1 MTILINGVAAT
12 PSSLSEL
19 RADLGVTIPS
29 NNLFAL
35 VGDSRAAAD
44 HNNSTASLVYH
55 NVSGI
60 GWWAQTLSRGRVRF
74 PIALDYAVGGSNSEQ
89 MLATQI
95 PAAVASTAANVLM
108 LTSTNDRAAMGWDA
122 NRTIAALSTSIQAL
136 INAGKVLWIVA
147 ELPRGDSGFTA
158 ARLSTQQL
166 AYHMQVR
173 RWILECRERFGRN
186 VYVIDAYPRIANLTS
201 TTGDISILPVRQTY
215 DGLHPNGAGACT
227 IAQTWLA
234 DPFFDALYGGPDQLT
249 WVASDAF
256 SADNP
261 RGNLLGNGLM
271 TGTGGTVGGGMTGQV
286 ADGWTAQAA
295 NLGSVTAAW
304 AKVTTATGDWQQLTL
319 GGSSGGSQPSIS
331 LIRNITY
338 ANVSAGDVLDAS
350 AEFEIDAGSAG
361 IGSAAFGLWRSL
373 SGANVR
379 NVISGQNQGGLL
391 PNTAHSGVWR
401 LPDTQTIAGGG
412 VENIV
417 QAQMLVQPLVSQ
429 ASVSLVLRVR
439 NFSIRKV

>member
-1 MTILINGVAAT
+1 MSAALALQALGLA
-12 PSSLSEL
+12 S
-19 RADLGVTIPS
+19 RAFDKRGLPA

-44 HNNSTASLVYH
+44 HLNSTASMVYH

-60 GWWAQTLSRGRVRF
+60 GWWTQTLSRGRVRF
-74 PIALDYAVGGSNSEQ
+74 PIALDYAVGGSDSEQ

-95 PAAVASTAANVLM
+95 PVAVASPAASVLM
-108 LTSTNDRAAMGWDA
+108 LTSTNDRAARGWDA
-122 NRTIAALSTSIQAL
+122 NRTIAALTASIQAL
-136 INAGKVLWIVA
+136 VSAGKIVWIIA
-147 ELPRGDSGFTA
+147 ELPRGDSGFTS

-166 AYHMQVR
+166 AFHMQVR

-186 VYVIDAYPRIANLTS
+186 VFVIDAYPRIANRAS

-215 DGLHPNGAGACT
+215 DGLHQNGAGACT
-227 IAQTWLA
+227 IAQTWLS
-234 DPFFDALYGGPDQLT
+234 DPAFNALYGGVPDQLT
-249 WVASDAF
+249 WAAADTF

-261 RGNLLGNGLM
+261 RGNLLANGLM
-271 TGTGGTVGGGMTGQV
+271 TGTTGTVGAGMTGQV
-286 ADGWTAQAA
+286 ADGWTTSSA

-304 AKVTTATGDWQQLTL
+304 AKVTTATGDWQQVTI
-319 GGSSGGSQPSIS
+319 GGTSGVSQTSIN
-331 LIRNITY
+331 LIRNISY

-350 AEFEIDAGSAG
+350 AEFEVDAGASG
-361 IGSAAFGLWRSL
+361 ILAFGTFSLWRSL

-379 NVISGQNQGGLL
+379 NVYSGFGQGGGL
-391 PNTAHSGVWR
+391 PNTAFSGVHR

-417 QAQMLVQPLVSQ
+417 QCQFTIQPVVS
-429 ASVSLVLRVR
+429 SSPSLVLRVR
-439 NFSIRKV
+439 NASIRNMA